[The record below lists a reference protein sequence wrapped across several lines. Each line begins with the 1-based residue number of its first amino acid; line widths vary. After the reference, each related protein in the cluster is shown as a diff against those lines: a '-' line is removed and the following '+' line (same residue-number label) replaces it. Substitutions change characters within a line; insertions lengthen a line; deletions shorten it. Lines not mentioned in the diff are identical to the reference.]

1 MIDSNNYTYCCYE
14 NNNHKAI
21 ISFGM
26 DPDNTTGELDYFVTV
41 IKDEDTQVVQFKY
54 NSLDDACSQINSKYS
69 DIWKFNNMTLKSAN
83 SSGGCSTCVAH

>member
-26 DPDNTTGELDYFVTV
+26 DPDNTSGELDYFVTV
-41 IKDEDTQVVQFKY
+41 VKDQDTQVVQFKHQT
-54 NSLDDACSQINSKYS
+54 LDDACNQINTKYS
-69 DIWKFNNMTLKSAN
+69 SIWQFNNMTLKNA
-83 SSGGCSTCVAH
+83 SSGGGCSTCVAH

>member
-26 DPDNTTGELDYFVTV
+26 DPDNTSGELDYFVTV
-41 IKDEDTQVVQFKY
+41 VKDQDTQVVQFKHQT
-54 NSLDDACSQINSKYS
+54 LDAACSQINSKYS
-69 DIWKFNNMTLKSAN
+69 NIWQFNNMTLKNAGDA
-83 SSGGCSTCVAH
+83 GGCSTCVAH

>member
-1 MIDSNNYTYCCYE
+1 MIDANNYTFCCYE

-26 DPDNTTGELDYFVTV
+26 DPDNMSGELDYFVTV
-41 IKDEDTQVVQFKY
+41 VKNENTQVIQRKFE
-54 NSLDDACSQINSKYS
+54 SLDLACQSINEKYS
-69 DIWKFNNMTLKSAN
+69 DIWLFKNQTLKDSA